1 MLCWLKTEFQ
11 TGSQA
16 LRIPGPLES
25 AVGLRAGSPGVPG
38 LPPGGLPRS
47 GSQGPESLRTLGTS
61 LPPHLCGRAC
71 HPVIRDGAGWGVEG

>member
-1 MLCWLKTEFQ
+1 MQCWLKTEFQ

-25 AVGLRAGSPGVPG
+25 LVGLRAGSPGVPG

-47 GSQGPESLRTLGTS
+47 SGRGPESL
-61 LPPHLCGRAC
+61 
-71 HPVIRDGAGWGVEG
+71 